1 MFYFE
6 RCYDLDEL
14 MRRNMHIHT
23 NFSGCAKPEMTLESI
38 VREAE
43 RCGLTDIAITDHSD
57 IWMSD
62 HTVATNETLKQQR
75 AALDTPVRIRI
86 GAEMSLYGIGK
97 YDRTPEEIAAMEYR
111 LFAQNHYHLDV
122 WEQPEDRSAQG
133 YANHILACLEG
144 LFKTGY
150 ADCVAH
156 PIAPEKFGR
165 IRRLEDP
172 AQILDYF
179 NDNVLGDIMEKGEK
193 AGCAWELH
201 RGCIY
206 LFPEF
211 SRRYYNI
218 GREVGVHFNF
228 AADAHKL
235 EDIDPEP
242 VKELYKRALL

>member
-1 MFYFE
+1 MHYFE
-6 RCYDLDEL
+6 KCYDIDEL

-23 NFSGCAKPEMTLESI
+23 NYSLCAKPEMTLEAI

-57 IWMSD
+57 IWMHNQCVPSNERLKKQRD
-62 HTVATNETLKQQR
+62 ALQTN
-75 AALDTPVRIRI
+75 VNIRI

-97 YDRTPEEIAAMEYR
+97 YDRTPEEIAGMEYR

-122 WEQPEDRSAQG
+122 WEQPEDQSALG
-133 YANHILACLEG
+133 YARHILACLEE
-144 LFKTGY
+144 LFKTDY

-156 PIAPEKFGR
+156 PIAPEKFSR
-165 IRRLEDP
+165 TSLLAEPIR
-172 AQILDYF
+172 ILDYID
-179 NDNVLGDIMEKGEK
+179 DNKLGDIMEMGEN

-201 RGCIY
+201 RGVIY
-206 LFPEF
+206 KFPEF

-228 AADAHKL
+228 AGDAHKI
-235 EDIDPEP
+235 EDIDPRTVREMYI
-242 VKELYKRALL
+242 KALL